1 MTEAANAM
9 IAPTRARPIARRT
22 MHDEIVECVRDMIIE
37 GQLPPG
43 ARIHEGQLGKLL
55 GISRTP
61 LREALKFLASEGL
74 LELVPG
80 RGAVV
85 KKFGAAE
92 LRDMLQVLSALET
105 LAARQTCA
113 NAADADIAG
122 LRAVHDEMMRH
133 YARGDRLDYYKCN
146 QAIHTRLVA
155 LSGNAFLA
163 ATHEGIQSRLRRIR
177 FVGHEGAEKW
187 ADAVAEHEALIAAI
201 EARDVDRVATIVAK
215 HLDNTWERV
224 RDIV

>member
-1 MTEAANAM
+1 MTEPAHEM
-9 IAPTRARPIARRT
+9 IVPSRARPIARRT

-113 NAADADIAG
+113 NATDSDIAA
-122 LRAVHDEMMRH
+122 LRALHDEMMRH
-133 YARGDRLDYYKCN
+133 YARGNRLDYYKCN

-163 ATHEGIQSRLRRIR
+163 ATHESIQSRLRRIR
-177 FVGHEGAEKW
+177 FVGHEGAAKW
-187 ADAVAEHEALIAAI
+187 AAAVVEHEAMIAAL
-201 EARDVDRVATIVAK
+201 EARDPDKLVALVVR

-224 RDIV
+224 REIV

>member
-1 MTEAANAM
+1 MTEPTNEM
-9 IAPTRARPIARRT
+9 IAPSRARPIARRT

-105 LAARQTCA
+105 LAAREACA
-113 NAADADIAG
+113 NATDSDIAA
-122 LRAVHDEMMRH
+122 LRALHDEMMRH
-133 YARGDRLDYYKCN
+133 YARGNRLDYYKCN

-163 ATHEGIQSRLRRIR
+163 ATHDSIQSRLRRIR
-177 FVGHEGAEKW
+177 FVGHEGAAKW
-187 ADAVAEHEALIAAI
+187 AAAVAEHEAMIAAI
-201 EARDVDRVATIVAK
+201 EARDPDKLVALVVR

-224 RDIV
+224 REIV